1 MATTLAGS
9 ALERMLDSVAECF
22 TPETSRRLAELPAD
36 PEVRRRLGELGERS
50 SAGTLTP
57 AEAEEYRTLV
67 EAGDFIATLRLRA
80 GCADG

>member
-1 MATTLAGS
+1 
-9 ALERMLDSVAECF
+9 
-22 TPETSRRLAELPAD
+22 LAELPAD

-80 GCADG
+80 RSRLR